1 MFLKLEIYSVLDNI
15 LIGGGGGKVCFK
27 TFSDT
32 MLNVVC
38 ALKLFCIAVDVKWK
52 LKRSLKVVLW
62 YTIADRSINLP
73 DTQGFESMSETER
86 TVIVA
91 NHLLGKLGTS
101 SCFMIDKNFGGRKQE
116 NCFCGEQSCKMTGE
130 YGDTTIGKGKY
141 LAGSFKKYVCSNTFN
156 LNYMY

>member
-1 MFLKLEIYSVLDNI
+1 
-15 LIGGGGGKVCFK
+15 
-27 TFSDT
+27 

-38 ALKLFCIAVDVKWK
+38 ALKFFCIAVDVKWK

-101 SCFMIDKNFGGRKQE
+101 SCFMIDKNFGRRKQE
-116 NCFCGEQSCKMTGE
+116 NCFCGEESCKMTGE
-130 YGDTTIGKGKY
+130 YGDTTIGKGT
-141 LAGSFKKYVCSNTFN
+141 GENIWQGF
-156 LNYMY
+156 